1 MYCTWYF
8 WGDCAIAVLHSNGQR
23 GQTECPD
30 LLFSYICVRSTAP
43 NLCHAGFLVPRRI
56 ISSAHRGLSMT
67 PLMQSRERRGSS
79 TSLVLRPAPLH
90 PPTSPS
96 SIEPLQAGEPPS
108 PTRSEI
114 GIHWCSSITRPATC
128 ARHWTERRL
137 SHAEATR
144 THIDCWQKSYVGG
157 YMRATSPRVLHTC
170 LTPSP
175 GCHPA
180 SFFATEAT
188 SATHVIF
195 MPRWSRPTSCPGTRY
210 RTVSMVVMVV

>member
-1 MYCTWYF
+1 
-8 WGDCAIAVLHSNGQR
+8 
-23 GQTECPD
+23 
-30 LLFSYICVRSTAP
+30 
-43 NLCHAGFLVPRRI
+43 
-56 ISSAHRGLSMT
+56 MT

-96 SIEPLQAGEPPS
+96 SIEPLQVGEPPS
-108 PTRSEI
+108 PTRFEI
-114 GIHWCSSITRPATC
+114 CIHWCSSITRPAAC
-128 ARHWTERRL
+128 ARDWTERRP

-144 THIDCWQKSYVGG
+144 THLDFWHKSYVGG

-180 SFFATEAT
+180 SFFTTETT
-188 SATHVIF
+188 SATRVIF
-195 MPRWSRPTSCPGTRY
+195 MPRWGRPITCPCTRY
-210 RTVSMVVMVV
+210 RTLGMVVMDIRGGETVVASQFVMVVHLLHHDCGSSWAAMLGIHPRSTFKYLKTTPLCGQ